1 MCPKLKFLKSAKV
14 KQYFCPKVGHDVHN
28 KCFANYKNYI
38 SQWRNLK
45 KKIIT
50 YLFYLFHW
58 F

>member
-14 KQYFCPKVGHDVHN
+14 KQYFCPKVGHDVHS

-45 KKIIT
+45 KKNPN
-50 YLFYLFHW
+50 LFI
-58 F
+58 